1 MPAVY
6 AVGSAHMEHIPLESI
21 SLLSSSLIFKQK
33 VEWNSY
39 QFGLHALGAYMLPP
53 IGMQFQ

>member
-39 QFGLHALGAYMLPP
+39 QFGLHALGAYKHY
-53 IGMQFQ
+53 